1 MRLSRLIYPWG
12 MQGLRE
18 AAWIAA
24 LLLSLVAFGTTPAHA
39 QDGDDA
45 DARARELYE
54 NGARLYDEGLYEDA
68 IAAWKAAHDLS
79 ERPLLLYNIA
89 NAYERIGKYQE
100 ALDHLNRYRA
110 LAPSSERE
118 TLERR
123 MRNIERRLEEEKANQ
138 PATTTT
144 EPTDTGPSM
153 TVTKTTPVRSTAGPH
168 PAGIGLVVGGGVGL
182 ALGGVFG
189 GLALRERASARA
201 LCTEVATGDPLCP
214 SEAKA
219 HTDAD
224 RQWSLGGDIAFIAGG
239 AALGAGVIVLIASA
253 TQPDKQALR
262 LTPSVG
268 PGGAAVLLQ
277 GRF

>member
-1 MRLSRLIYPWG
+1 
-12 MQGLRE
+12 MQVLRE
-18 AAWIAA
+18 A
-24 LLLSLVAFGTTPAHA
+24 LLVASLLIGITGLISPPAHA
-39 QDGDDA
+39 QGQEGSSDS

-89 NAYERIGKYQE
+89 NAYERIGQYQE

-123 MRNIERRLEEEKANQ
+123 MRNIERRLEEEQAAGGGTTDNG
-138 PATTTT
+138 AASLTVVSTTTSSA
-144 EPTDTGPSM
+144 P
-153 TVTKTTPVRSTAGPH
+153 AGPH
-168 PAGIGLVVGGGVGL
+168 PAGVGLIVGGGVGL

-189 GLALRERASARA
+189 GLALDERAQARA
-201 LCTEVATGDPLCP
+201 LCVEVTGQDPLCP
-214 SEAKA
+214 SDAKTHA
-219 HTDAD
+219 DAD
-224 RQWSLGGDIAFIAGG
+224 RRYSLGGDIALAAGG
-239 AALGAGVIVLIASA
+239 VALGAGVIILIIDA
-253 TQPDKQALR
+253 TSPDKSAMR
-262 LTPSVG
+262 LLPSVG
-268 PGGAAVLLQ
+268 PSGAAVTLE